1 MRRSHAPATCA
12 CNLECAE
19 AVYTEP
25 RGAST
30 GKMAATGKRELLAA
44 AAATALAASG
54 AVVTA
59 WYGRVHR
66 KREKWVRC
74 FEKGWVSRR
83 ETGCAYNTLVCELRE
98 EN

>member
-19 AVYTEP
+19 AVYTES

-44 AAATALAASG
+44 AATALAASG
-54 AVVTA
+54 AVFRSYFLDFSNISITKFN
-59 WYGRVHR
+59 YEPKIGDF
-66 KREKWVRC
+66 KI
-74 FEKGWVSRR
+74 
-83 ETGCAYNTLVCELRE
+83 TELI
-98 EN
+98 NFKCYF